1 MGFDGS
7 LVPDWAKP
15 YVDYTIAMDWPESAE
30 DDCFRLADACAA
42 TARTILIDQ
51 GIAVHTRPG
60 DDWNG
65 DALEQFLQH
74 VQGVS
79 DPTLKTLAER
89 LVTAALQYNDL
100 GVQVQY
106 TKRMIEVSV
115 WFMIFQLAWL
125 LAATGT
131 WGPLSLSLANSRV
144 QLTRLAIAQLR
155 KRLLTDI
162 ALFSGPMTDTDP
174 APREELDWEQIM
186 RAGGT
191 GDLLGGFLTA
201 FTGLVPSGAIE
212 GPMGRPGPVGGAPG
226 LIASAGGE
234 PLDRDRLLE
243 SLTADPVHDAAPT
256 ADPVDDG
263 GPAAGDGSPGLPQHP
278 GGPYPAVP
286 FWLTQG
292 APARSPAPAPT
303 RRGSTAPVPPPAPRG
318 SGAVVPSPG
327 AEAATTPV
335 RPRKPPGPGSI
346 DALLNASWPADHAR
360 PAGRAPGPF
369 RILGNPGLPGGGHV
383 IGAPGIY
390 GAAGVLIRSVDGA
403 GVARHL
409 LVQQGEAAAEAG
421 TWRLPGGA
429 LHSREQPVNAAA
441 RELSEQ
447 LGVDQSLLDE
457 LRLYGGHPVQPYGTG
472 WTYTHL
478 AAEGPM
484 FTPRLDS
491 FEIRDA
497 RWFTLDELD
506 RLANRGRL
514 HPFLAEALPDVLSLY
529 HGGRSLTATPAQPW
543 GPVRS
548 GLVPHGPD
556 PSLSRT
562 LHRTPS
568 GSFYVAAAPHVPLD
582 APFGTR
588 AVSPSF
594 GEAVWSPVVAELSP
608 AELAAVRHYAGNGHR
623 GVNRYLRRA
632 DPGHPG
638 SASLPAPRAP
648 RLLSARIE
656 ALNEVLR
663 RRPVPESI
671 DVFRRL
677 HSRSRPFTVPVEHL
691 PGTVQRDPAFLP
703 TTIGDR
709 AVGGYA
715 VMLCLRVP
723 AGTPA
728 FYLPLLS
735 GSSGQELLLGSGL
748 SWYVEDVLRKDGK
761 WHVYGWVLPPEDSGG

>member
-15 YVDYTIAMDWPESAE
+15 YVDYTIDMDWPESDE
-30 DDCFRLADACAA
+30 NDCFRLADACAA
-42 TARTILIDQ
+42 TARTILNDQ
-51 GIAVHTRPG
+51 GITVHTRPG

-74 VQGVS
+74 VQDVS
-79 DPTLKTLAER
+79 DPALRTLVER

-100 GVQVQY
+100 GVQVQN

-115 WFMIFQLAWL
+115 WFMISQLAWL
-125 LAATGT
+125 LATTGP
-131 WGPLSLSLANSRV
+131 WGPLSLSLTDSRV
-144 QLTRLAIAQLR
+144 QVTRLAIAQLR

-162 ALFSGPMTDTDP
+162 ALFDGPTAGPDP
-174 APREELDWEQIM
+174 AAQEAAREELDWEQIM

-191 GDLLGGFLTA
+191 GDLLGEFLTA
-201 FTGLVPSGAIE
+201 FNGLMPPE
-212 GPMGRPGPVGGAPG
+212 GPVGRPGPVGGATD
-226 LIASAGGE
+226 LITPTGGD
-234 PLDRDRLLE
+234 PPDRD
-243 SLTADPVHDAAPT
+243 
-256 ADPVDDG
+256 
-263 GPAAGDGSPGLPQHP
+263 PATDDGSPGLPQHP

-286 FWLTQG
+286 FWLTPG
-292 APARSPAPAPT
+292 APAPAPT
-303 RRGSTAPVPPPAPRG
+303 RRGSAAPGRPSLPRG
-318 SGAVVPSPG
+318 YAAAVPWPD
-327 AEAATTPV
+327 AEDATPV
-335 RPRKPPGPGSI
+335 RPRTSPGPGSI
-346 DALLNASWPADHAR
+346 DALLNAPR
-360 PAGRAPGPF
+360 PAGHAQPAGRPPGPF
-369 RILGNPGLPGGGHV
+369 RVLGNPGLPGDGHV
-383 IGAPGIY
+383 IGAQGRY
-390 GAAGVLIRSVDGA
+390 GAAGVLIRSVDG
-403 GVARHL
+403 VARHL
-409 LVQQGEAAAEAG
+409 LVQQAEAASDAG

-441 RELSEQ
+441 RELSGT
-447 LGVDQSLLDE
+447 LGVDQSRLDE
-457 LRLYGGHPVQPYGTG
+457 LRLRGSHPVQPYGTG

-478 AAEGPM
+478 AAEGPL

-491 FEIRDA
+491 SEIRDA

-514 HPFLAEALPDVLSLY
+514 HPVLAEALPDVLALF
-529 HGGRSLTATPAQPW
+529 HGERGLTATPAHRS

-562 LHRTPS
+562 VHRTAS

-582 APFGTR
+582 APFGART
-588 AVSPSF
+588 VSPSF

-608 AELAAVRHYAGNGHR
+608 AELAAVRGYAGSGHR
-623 GVNRYLRRA
+623 GINRYLRRA
-632 DPGHPG
+632 DPGRPG
-638 SASLPAPRAP
+638 SVSLPAPRAS
-648 RLLSARIE
+648 RLRARIQ
-656 ALNEVLR
+656 ALDEVLR

-677 HSRSRPFTVPVEHL
+677 HFRSRPFTVPVEHL

-709 AVGGYA
+709 AVGGHA

-748 SWYVEDVLRKDGK
+748 SWYVEDVLRKDGR